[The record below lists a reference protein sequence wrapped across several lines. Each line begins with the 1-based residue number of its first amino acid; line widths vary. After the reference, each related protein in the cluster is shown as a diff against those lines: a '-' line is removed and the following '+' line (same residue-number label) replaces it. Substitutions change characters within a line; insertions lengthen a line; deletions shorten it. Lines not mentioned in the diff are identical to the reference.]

1 VSRWSRHSV
10 LKSRFP
16 ALRSLGQCLRSRRDQ
31 ARAHAFI
38 VAAVVLHNLF
48 LYIISFSTTPSEWT
62 LSSADRSPRSGGGG
76 GEGAGAEASA
86 TDVQP
91 RREAL
96 INQMLELEDNEDLD
110 NLEL

>member
-1 VSRWSRHSV
+1 MS
-10 LKSRFP
+10 
-16 ALRSLGQCLRSRRDQ
+16 
-31 ARAHAFI
+31 
-38 VAAVVLHNLF
+38 
-48 LYIISFSTTPSEWT
+48 TPSEWT

-76 GEGAGAEASA
+76 GAGAEDSA

>member
-1 VSRWSRHSV
+1 MDTEFSR
-10 LKSRFP
+10 P
-16 ALRSLGQCLRSRRDQ
+16 QPT
-31 ARAHAFI
+31 I
-38 VAAVVLHNLF
+38 
-48 LYIISFSTTPSEWT
+48 
-62 LSSADRSPRSGGGG
+62 GGG
-76 GEGAGAEASA
+76 GEGRPRAGAEDSA